1 MPAELLDVL
10 EGDPANFKRM
20 CAGVTNVIERSF
32 QRDRLMLIRPI
43 VNDTERRRRLA
54 MCEDIIRTLRG
65 DLKWSLT
72 RILDHLPDYLRAE
85 LDGESWEPS
94 ARASWTTS
102 G

>member
-1 MPAELLDVL
+1 MARELLDL
-10 EGDPANFKRM
+10 LDGDTANFNRM
-20 CAGVTNVIERSF
+20 CVGVTDVIERSF

-43 VNDTERRRRLA
+43 INDTERKRRLT
-54 MCEDIIRTLRG
+54 MCEKIIRTLRG
-65 DLKWSLT
+65 DMKWSLT
-72 RILDHLPDYLRAE
+72 RILDHLPEYLRAE